1 MIPLASRE
9 EPPSCHT
16 GKVPGDQWGKA
27 GWCQGS
33 ILLVLGTLASLILQL
48 RLGEEDFPPGSS
60 GPSWG
65 MVQDRELV
73 AQEGR
78 GAEQL
83 SLVLGQHA
91 VQREAH
97 QGSDCSPQ
105 GHPEPEGRSSQLHSI
120 QVAAREERK
129 DG

>member
-1 MIPLASRE
+1 M
-9 EPPSCHT
+9 
-16 GKVPGDQWGKA
+16 
-27 GWCQGS
+27 
-33 ILLVLGTLASLILQL
+33 LGTLASLILQL

-83 SLVLGQHA
+83 SLVLGQHT